1 MKKYSLIFL
10 SVLFIFSVVPVE
22 AQDNLEGANLFSSTL
37 KYDETFVTPTLA
49 TMMEEYGQD
58 NKMLRHAWEDYQQ
71 ISEYEFFDLTTMEEE
86 GVTQYMDVL
95 QDFEPSYEPIEAFNN
110 IYEEGY
116 SLVSFVYKAPEGD
129 LHPERNLED
138 WAMIDLYFFED
149 KLVYSGIASL
159 SLHFHIYNSFP
170 REDIISLIEETA
182 AVTELEDHPEFELYA
197 LGQVKSDGDFY
208 YGLGFPMT
216 AYEADHET
224 YGGAVNLT
232 VHDDTIYS
240 GMPTTFDEVFED
252 SFTTINLL
260 SLIEIV
266 PNYYF
271 HSQNE
276 L

>member
-1 MKKYSLIFL
+1 M
-10 SVLFIFSVVPVE
+10 
-22 AQDNLEGANLFSSTL
+22 
-37 KYDETFVTPTLA
+37 
-49 TMMEEYGQD
+49 
-58 NKMLRHAWEDYQQ
+58 
-71 ISEYEFFDLTTMEEE
+71 
-86 GVTQYMDVL
+86 
-95 QDFEPSYEPIEAFNN
+95 
-110 IYEEGY
+110 
-116 SLVSFVYKAPEGD
+116 
-129 LHPERNLED
+129 
-138 WAMIDLYFFED
+138 
-149 KLVYSGIASL
+149 
-159 SLHFHIYNSFP
+159 HFHIYNSFP

-271 HSQNE
+271 HSQKE